1 MNPVMVI
8 FNPIAVYARIAA
20 GAERAQAWLD
30 NEVLKDSTPFV
41 PRLSGELERSGI
53 AGTVIGKGQILYNKP
68 YAAAQYYGD
77 FTHSTQAHA
86 GATRLWFETAKAINK
101 DKWIRGVKK
110 IGGGG

>member
-1 MNPVMVI
+1 MKRVMVI
-8 FNPIAVYARIAA
+8 FNPVTTYARIAA

-53 AGTVIGKGQILYNKP
+53 AGTRIGRGMIVYNKV
-68 YAAAQYYGD
+68 YAAAQYYGG
-77 FTHSTQAHA
+77 FSHSTQAHS

-101 DKWIRGVKK
+101 DKWIRGVKRL
-110 IGGGG
+110 GGGG